1 MLIKQN
7 RIKTRNKKGIL
18 KTCRSMVVRKKQKK
32 NQMNTNCL
40 KCLHKI
46 KYIKQIHL
54 FKRNKIKSYKKSSI
68 TEKQNKEDKKK
79 LLECFITI
87 KQANNKIT
95 SKLSVNIALINYSIT
110 FLNL

>member
-1 MLIKQN
+1 MKQN

-18 KTCRSMVVRKKQKK
+18 KTCRSMVVRKKPKK

-54 FKRNKIKSYKKSSI
+54 FKRNLRKNKIKSYKLQSI
-68 TEKQNKEDKKK
+68 GQGVRNIEK
-79 LLECFITI
+79 I
-87 KQANNKIT
+87 
-95 SKLSVNIALINYSIT
+95 
-110 FLNL
+110 